1 MGGSFLTTILIITI
15 FALYYYVLHVINT
28 HTLDMITLAGHLI
41 ACLFWG
47 LLIALTLTGICILIA
62 RSYTNKGVNPLI
74 CIVLSIF
81 ILYQS
86 VLAVGAMYAKGLV
99 QDIHDTVEN
108 VAETA
113 GGMLSYNEISRQLK
127 EHFPDMPQNIQKNI
141 ADTDTANSI
150 TSQADMIAG
159 QYISQLNGYI
169 LKRLYW
175 ALGFMAIGTI
185 LLIIFPYGGK
195 NRKSKG
201 GNSSIPA
208 WNKYDVDF

>member
-1 MGGSFLTTILIITI
+1 
-15 FALYYYVLHVINT
+15 
-28 HTLDMITLAGHLI
+28 MITLAGHLI

-113 GGMLSYNEISRQLK
+113 GGMLSSNEISSKFNHVTSRYDCRAVYITTQRIHIKTPLLGIGI
-127 EHFPDMPQNIQKNI
+127 HGYRDNTFNHLPLWWQKPKI
-141 ADTDTANSI
+141 
-150 TSQADMIAG
+150 
-159 QYISQLNGYI
+159 
-169 LKRLYW
+169 
-175 ALGFMAIGTI
+175 
-185 LLIIFPYGGK
+185 
-195 NRKSKG
+195 
-201 GNSSIPA
+201 
-208 WNKYDVDF
+208 

>member
-1 MGGSFLTTILIITI
+1 MPKNIHKK
-15 FALYYYVLHVINT
+15 FAL
-28 HTLDMITLAGHLI
+28 
-41 ACLFWG
+41 
-47 LLIALTLTGICILIA
+47 
-62 RSYTNKGVNPLI
+62 P
-74 CIVLSIF
+74 
-81 ILYQS
+81 
-86 VLAVGAMYAKGLV
+86 
-99 QDIHDTVEN
+99 
-108 VAETA
+108 
-113 GGMLSYNEISRQLK
+113 
-127 EHFPDMPQNIQKNI
+127 HFPISN
-141 ADTDTANSI
+141 A
-150 TSQADMIAG
+150 SQADMIAG